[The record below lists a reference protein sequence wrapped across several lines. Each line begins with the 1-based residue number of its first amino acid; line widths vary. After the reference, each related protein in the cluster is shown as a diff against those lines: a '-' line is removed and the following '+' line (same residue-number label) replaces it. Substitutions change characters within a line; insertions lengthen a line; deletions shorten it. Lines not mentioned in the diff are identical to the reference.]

1 MEFSRQ
7 ERLLELFFR
16 GLRGEGLSVQA
27 LAQEYDVSTKSIT
40 RSINDLKAF
49 LANHRALVGNAELRY
64 SHQSRRYHLA
74 VEEFLS
80 NQELFAVIEVLIGAR
95 AFSREE
101 LLRLTE
107 KLKRFTTPE
116 ERPRMQDLIRKELY
130 HYPEVKHDCES
141 VQATLWQLICCITD
155 RREITI
161 DYYRMDRALVT
172 HRLRPASVLFTDF
185 YFYLIAFR
193 CGENQCQPVYFR
205 VDRIKRIV
213 VHRTPCQPEPAPA
226 FDEGLLRR
234 RSLFMWPGKLRTVRF
249 YFSGPSLQA
258 VLDKLPTAKVIERS
272 NGWYLIEAEVYGD
285 GIKMWL
291 LSQGSWVQVIAP
303 DEFVAEMQAEI
314 AQMYRLYQKQ
324 EKSEMEEMI

>member
-16 GLRGEGLSVQA
+16 GLRGEELSVQS

-49 LANHRALVGNAELRY
+49 LANHRTLVGNAELRY
-64 SHQSRRYHLA
+64 SHQSRRYHLIM
-74 VEEFLS
+74 EEFLS
-80 NQELFAVIEVLIGAR
+80 NQELFAVTEVLIGAR

-116 ERPRMQDLIRKELY
+116 NRLRMQNLIRKELY
-130 HYPEVKHDCES
+130 HYPEVKHGCES
-141 VQATLWQLICCITD
+141 VQATLWQLVCCITD
-155 RREITI
+155 QREITI

-172 HRLRPASVLFTDF
+172 HRLRPASVMFTDF

-193 CGENQCQPVYFR
+193 ADQSQSHPLYFR

-213 VHRTPCQPEPAPA
+213 VHRPSAQPEPAPV
-226 FDEGLLRR
+226 FDEGMLRR
-234 RSLFMWPGKLRTVRF
+234 RSLFMWPGTLRTVRF

-272 NGWYLIEAEVYGD
+272 SGRYLIEAEVYGD

-291 LSQGSWVQVIAP
+291 LSQGSWVQVVAP
-303 DEFVAEMQAEI
+303 DEFVAEMREEI
-314 AQMYRLYQKQ
+314 
-324 EKSEMEEMI
+324 EEMRRRYQNL